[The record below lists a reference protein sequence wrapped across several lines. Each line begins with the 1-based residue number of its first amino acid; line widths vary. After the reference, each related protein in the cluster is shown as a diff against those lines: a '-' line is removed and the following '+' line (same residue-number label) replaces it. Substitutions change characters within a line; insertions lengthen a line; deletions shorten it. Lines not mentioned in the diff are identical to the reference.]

1 MYRFDVVLW
10 SMVNFPLWEFIFVL
24 CVLMIAAVEKRYDKV
39 SKLRKTVGCGFEGY

>member
-10 SMVNFPLWEFIFVL
+10 SIVNFPLKEFFFVL

-39 SKLRKTVGCGFEGY
+39 SKLPITVGCGF